1 MPLGVKASAGA
12 PKRRHGG
19 GRGGLSAGRSQEA
32 MANPLYFKTTLCKFF
47 VLGACARNEDCKFAH
62 GQDELSALPD
72 FTRTRL
78 CPSVLASRAC
88 QARGCAFAHSL
99 AELRPRVDGHHGG
112 TEQAPDAPAPR
123 TSSRPPSPVQGAE
136 RTAQRRS
143 GPLPA
148 PLRAPPRAPPR
159 APQRSRAHNGP
170 RACGGPPS
178 AEAPAPWQ
186 AGAQA
191 QALLITE
198 HTSGLWLSDGAMPA
212 ADAGAGKGDRAEP
225 PSTPPS
231 GHTAGGWS
239 CARASRGQLCEGTRL
254 GVECQGEAVPGPK
267 WRLEVR
273 NTFIT
278 IVFLGAPGSCRP
290 FGRALSSPAAPR
302 RR

>member
-1 MPLGVKASAGA
+1 MLGMP
-12 PKRRHGG
+12 
-19 GRGGLSAGRSQEA
+19 
-32 MANPLYFKTTLCKFF
+32 
-47 VLGACARNEDCKFAH
+47 
-62 GQDELSALPD
+62 ALP
-72 FTRTRL
+72 RAAAGG
-78 CPSVLASRAC
+78 PS
-88 QARGCAFAHSL
+88 
-99 AELRPRVDGHHGG
+99 HGP
-112 TEQAPDAPAPR
+112 EA
-123 TSSRPPSPVQGAE
+123 
-136 RTAQRRS
+136 RRS
-143 GPLPA
+143 EEGRCGQSVGVRGHRTVWGLGSLSEDVSGDRLPGSQDPEVTGRAVRTLGMPRSPHGP
-148 PLRAPPRAPPR
+148 
-159 APQRSRAHNGP
+159 S
-170 RACGGPPS
+170 S
-178 AEAPAPWQ
+178 E
-186 AGAQA
+186 A

-290 FGRALSSPAAPR
+290 LGRALSSPAAPR